1 MVVTRA
7 KRPGAG
13 PPPGPQCRT
22 FGRGDNFGERM
33 PPPNPTA
40 SPGPR
45 QAAPAP
51 LTPAHLQPG
60 MASMTPG
67 GLPVGEGPP
76 GWGIPKTPPL
86 GAPTASPPPLA
97 FAVEEE
103 EEEEAEFRA
112 TAPRAPLPCPP
123 TSRRG
128 QEVQAGAWQRGAGCP
143 HLHHKI
149 HVKDES
155 AASCLLPTEEG
166 RGQRYV
172 WHPAQTPPQI
182 PACTPPPSQQTGQT
196 PSLPT
201 RPPNPWTAPDGRG
214 GGPGRTSERHRRVLC
229 YSAFVVTRQRVPV
242 PIVPSSCPPHTHT
255 HTPRRWP

>member
-1 MVVTRA
+1 MLVTRA

-13 PPPGPQCRT
+13 PPPGPPCRT

-60 MASMTPG
+60 MAPVTPEGCRWVRDPQG
-67 GLPVGEGPP
+67 GGS
-76 GWGIPKTPPL
+76 PKRP
-86 GAPTASPPPLA
+86 PTASPPPLA
-97 FAVEEE
+97 FAMKEE

-112 TAPRAPLPCPP
+112 MAPRDPLPCPP

-149 HVKDES
+149 HVKDEL

-172 WHPAQTPPQI
+172 WHPAQTSPQI
-182 PACTPPPSQQTGQT
+182 PACTPPPASKQAK
-196 PSLPT
+196 
-201 RPPNPWTAPDGRG
+201 RPP
-214 GGPGRTSERHRRVLC
+214 
-229 YSAFVVTRQRVPV
+229 
-242 PIVPSSCPPHTHT
+242 CP
-255 HTPRRWP
+255 